1 MTDVNV
7 VIAPLQLVYP
17 PFSNYQ
23 AILLEDDDA
32 TVERLRRSDLYMIGA
47 RAQALFD
54 LTAHESVGS
63 DDAPVHRFGIS
74 AGGIQGTFDLDFNA
88 LLALHDIE
96 LAEGNVVIFEGDE
109 TFLGFWV
116 GKPTDADGEQ
126 LEPFEWFTPEK
137 LIYDRGLGRPG
148 ISGLDNYRDFAT
160 FELLYVGMAAD
171 SDTFERLITGSHAAR
186 QKILGAEFPRR
197 VGARVSDEI
206 VFFAFDIVHFRMRTM
221 TESLGFLPS
230 DADTVKA
237 HDRAVTADA
246 EKAFIKL
253 LDPAYNK
260 VKYQQYPRGA
270 DGLFAEGLSS
280 YGYFLNQNLTFVT
293 DTGEL
298 YGSTN
303 PVWSNDSCAQL
314 PDSGADVIGVRGTDV
329 AVFKGQQHADE

>member
-17 PFSNYQ
+17 PISNYQ
-23 AILLEDDDA
+23 AILLEEDDA

-54 LTAHESVGS
+54 LTAYESVGTA
-63 DDAPVHRFGIS
+63 DAPAHRFGIS

-88 LLALHDIE
+88 LLAFHDID
-96 LAEGNVVIFEGDE
+96 LADGEVTFLGGE
-109 TFLGFWV
+109 TYLGFWV
-116 GKPTDADGEQ
+116 GEPTDADGEQ

-137 LIYDRGLGRPG
+137 LIHDRGLDRPG
-148 ISGLDNYRDFAT
+148 ITGLDNYRDFAT
-160 FELLYVGMAAD
+160 YELLYVGMAAD

-230 DADTVKA
+230 DADTAQA

-253 LDPAYNK
+253 LDPAYNT

-270 DGLFAEGLSS
+270 DGLFAAGLSS

-298 YGSTN
+298 YGSTK
-303 PVWSNDSCAQL
+303 PVWLDDSYAQV
-314 PDSGADVIGVRGTDV
+314 PDSGADVIVIRGTDL
-329 AVFKGQQHADE
+329 AVFKGEQHAED